1 MNSYIESQRKR
12 MWSAYSL
19 TQVSDEEVASGRYK
33 ENSSYKNVGFQ
44 GEVHFMRSNVASGLV
59 GITDKEIVIAFKG
72 TDSFNDVLT
81 DLTAVQIP
89 FPPEYGGGKVHLGF
103 YDSLNSIYSD
113 LLRKVRDLSST
124 NAKLP
129 IFVTGHSKGGAL
141 AILMARMILTD
152 INPSAPIYVCTFAAP
167 RVGDATFK
175 NGYKSLE
182 GNHNRYECP
191 LDIVPHLPL
200 TKPEYQLFKRLSPY
214 YDNSYPIL
222 PQIIV
227 TLFWFFENFEQYA
240 AVGEYCYVPPK
251 LSDDSTQATLNK
263 YGKYPID
270 TDSSTG
276 ETLNSLCA
284 VEQMIRCEVF
294 STEIFNTFDLLN
306 AKIHNDVYRYYNR

>member
-33 ENSSYKNVGFQ
+33 ENSSYKNAGFQ
-44 GEVHFMRSNVASGLV
+44 GDVLFVRGIMASGLV
-59 GITDKEIVIAFKG
+59 GITNKEIIIAFKG
-72 TDSFNDVLT
+72 TDSFVDVLT
-81 DLTAVQIP
+81 DLAAPQIQ
-89 FPPEYGGGKVHLGF
+89 FPPEYGGGKVHFGF
-103 YDSLNSIYSD
+103 YQSLNSIYSD
-113 LLRKVRDLSST
+113 LLSEVNKLSLKNSD
-124 NAKLP
+124 LP

-141 AILMARMILTD
+141 AILMARMLLKD
-152 INPSAPIYVCTFAAP
+152 LNPRVPIYVCTFAAP

-182 GNHNRYECP
+182 RNHNRYECP

-251 LSDDSTQATLNK
+251 LSDDSVQATLNK

-294 STEIFNTFDLLN
+294 STEILNTFDLLN
-306 AKIHNDVYRYYNR
+306 DNIHNDVYRYYNQ